1 MTKLTAAFCN
11 FANAPKNM
19 VTVRLAVMTL
29 LTPRGAK
36 LCHMAL
42 RMSTFVT

>member
-1 MTKLTAAFCN
+1 MKLKVAFRN

-36 LCHMAL
+36 LCTMAL
-42 RMSTFVT
+42 GLSTLVT